1 MTRGAEARTTP
12 VGGVPDW
19 DRKAVARPYLIALR
33 QQAEHGAFDAE
44 WVDAVLQ
51 SLVAELRETYH
62 SQDVERA
69 LQGLNRVFAN
79 IEGVAARARQ
89 DAGMVEAALDP
100 GAVTTITHRR
110 RRVHDTDAFEP
121 KHNRARDGLED
132 LIGWVHS
139 AALRT
144 QDVLV
149 TWWRGRLENW
159 AEEAKHSSL
168 APTVHRP
175 AKQEPLL
182 SVPTEPGYKLN
193 GPALHKSIVPT
204 WMMLVGLSWV
214 SLLWGGFIS
223 VPFGVG
229 IGIFATIFVGF
240 VAVPVWGTVFGFLG
254 MGAVRTSMLSEMG
267 FKPLPADDPLAQKAA
282 AFAADL
288 GIPAPKLGTVDVY
301 NAFAMGTSH
310 QDATVAIGKPL
321 IERFSADEV
330 AAILGHEM
338 GHVVSGDMRRMM
350 LMRTFQN
357 ATVWYMVAQRLK
369 LLARW
374 VICWGAELAILS
386 FSRRREYWAD
396 AIGAALAGKETMIS
410 ALKRMSDAPELSTTE
425 STHARFMFRGRFV
438 GLFSTHP
445 TMEARIAALRD
456 ETYLRQLPVR

>member
-1 MTRGAEARTTP
+1 MTRAAQARTIP

-19 DRKAVARPYLIALR
+19 DQKAVARPYLIALR

-69 LQGLNRVFAN
+69 LQGLDRVFAN
-79 IEGVAARARQ
+79 IEAMAARARK
-89 DAGMVEAALDP
+89 DAGMAEAALEP
-100 GAVTTITHRR
+100 GAVTTIARR
-110 RRVHDTDAFEP
+110 RRRAHDVNAFELERG
-121 KHNRARDGLED
+121 RALEGIEGLVAWVRSVAEQTSDGP
-132 LIGWVHS
+132 
-139 AALRT
+139 LR
-144 QDVLV
+144 
-149 TWWRGRLENW
+149 WWRGRMENW
-159 AEEAKHSSL
+159 AEEAKHSSF
-168 APTVHRP
+168 APTVNRP
-175 AKQEPLL
+175 AKQEPL
-182 SVPTEPGYKLN
+182 PTFAEQPWRNLN

-204 WMMLVGLSWV
+204 WIMLVGLSWV

-229 IGIFATIFVGF
+229 IGIFATIFAGF

-254 MGAVRTSMLSEMG
+254 MGAVRTSTLSEMG
-267 FKPLPADDPLAQKAA
+267 FKPLPDDHPLALKAA
-282 AFAADL
+282 TFAADL
-288 GIPAPKLGTVDVY
+288 GIPAPALGTIDVY
-301 NAFAMGTSH
+301 NAFAMGTSY

-321 IERFSADEV
+321 IERLDPDEV

-369 LLARW
+369 LFARW
-374 VICWGAELAILS
+374 VICWAAELAILS

-396 AIGAALAGKETMIS
+396 AIGAALAGKEAMIS
-410 ALKRMSDAPELSTTE
+410 ALNKMSDAPELTTTE

-445 TMEARIAALRD
+445 SMDARIAALQD
-456 ETYLRQLPVR
+456 EKYLRKLPLR